1 MFFPRLRRRA
11 KWVFAFLA
19 VAFGLGFV
27 VFGVG
32 TGISGTSLGDIFQ
45 DILQQR
51 AAEGSASVNDARE
64 KVEANPRDAAAQL
77 ELANA
82 LQAEGQIQEAIVA
95 LERYAELRPN
105 DTDGLQQLAVLW
117 GTQAARARQDA
128 EAAAAEAQEANL
140 AGAFAQ
146 GDSPF
151 VQTLYQTKISES
163 ISQLANARSTEA
175 QTRALD
181 ASRNEADIYERLSS
195 LLPDEPVIFLQ
206 LGQASF
212 AAGDTPAAIA
222 AWERFLELAPDDAS
236 APLIQQQLELLKG
249 DDRGGSSG

>member
-19 VAFGLGFV
+19 LSFGLGFV

-51 AAEGSASVNDARE
+51 SAEGSASVNEARE

-82 LQAEGQIQEAIVA
+82 LQSEGRIQEAIVP
-95 LERYAELRPN
+95 LERYTELRPN
-105 DTDGLQQLAVLW
+105 DTDGLQQLAVLY
-117 GTQAARARQDA
+117 GTLAARARQEA
-128 EAAAAEAQEANL
+128 EFAAAEAQEANL
-140 AGAFAQ
+140 AGSFAQ

-151 VQTLYQTKISES
+151 VQTLFQTKISES

-175 QTRALD
+175 QSRALE
-181 ASRNEADIYERLSS
+181 ASRNEAGVYDRLST

-212 AAGDTPAAIA
+212 SAGDTEAAIT
-222 AWERFLELAPDDAS
+222 AWERFLELAPDDPS
-236 APLIQQQLELLKG
+236 APLVEQQLQLLKG
-249 DDRGGSSG
+249 DDRGQNSG